1 MRARLQGRGR
11 CGSYQVAGRIRLR
24 VVSYQVAGRGRLR
37 VVSGASW
44 QVAGRIVSG
53 CGSHQVAG
61 RIRLRDVSGC
71 GSFRCGTDQVAGRI
85 RWRVGSGGG
94 SYQVAGRSVRLRVG
108 RSRYGSVQDEGK
120 GEVVSDGRRPG
131 RGLCRGGDR
140 RKVKRKP
147 GVSIGLRERAENR
160 AWRERMRFV
169 RME

>member
-1 MRARLQGRGR
+1 
-11 CGSYQVAGRIRLR
+11 
-24 VVSYQVAGRGRLR
+24 
-37 VVSGASW
+37 
-44 QVAGRIVSG
+44 
-53 CGSHQVAG
+53 
-61 RIRLRDVSGC
+61 LRDVSGC

-120 GEVVSDGRRPG
+120 GEVVSDGAIGERWVR
-131 RGLCRGGDR
+131 
-140 RKVKRKP
+140 RKP